1 VGPEISSREL
11 MINTSSFLMNH
22 GFMFDHSEGLAL
34 TSWDKDTLSPFV
46 VSKDYEVLW
55 EAFANVFGG
64 TRVMFSGM
72 SSRLCKAGSCSTG
85 FGGTV
90 VEMV

>member
-1 VGPEISSREL
+1 
-11 MINTSSFLMNH
+11 MMNTSCFLMNH

-55 EAFANVFGG
+55 QAFANVFG
-64 TRVMFSGM
+64 RNPSHVF
-72 SSRLCKAGSCSTG
+72 RDVVKAL
-85 FGGTV
+85 
-90 VEMV
+90 